1 MTLRI
6 SSNFDS
12 GAIEVLSIDK
22 PDDIRLRLRADQGVG
37 GDAAFRQ
44 WFHFRLHGAAGQAV
58 RLVFENA
65 AEAAYPDG
73 WPGYRCAASYDRRN
87 WFRIGETRFE
97 NGQLIVEHTPER
109 SRLCLCPSPPRRQ
122 QNRRRWR

>member
-37 GDAAFRQ
+37 GDSGFRQ
-44 WFHFRLHGAAGQAV
+44 WFHFRLHGAAGQDV
-58 RLVFENA
+58 RLVGVGRPGVA
-65 AEAAYPDG
+65 AEVVLEEVPAYLAHLIEEGFDG
-73 WPGYRCAASYDRRN
+73 GRVGRIATAPAASRTAATSN
-87 WFRIGETRFE
+87 
-97 NGQLIVEHTPER
+97 
-109 SRLCLCPSPPRRQ
+109 
-122 QNRRRWR
+122 